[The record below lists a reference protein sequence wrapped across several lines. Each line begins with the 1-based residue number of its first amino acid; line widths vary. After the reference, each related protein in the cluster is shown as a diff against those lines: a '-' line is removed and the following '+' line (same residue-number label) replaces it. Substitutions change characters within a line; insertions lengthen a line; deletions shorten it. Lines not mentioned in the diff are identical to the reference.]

1 MYGNEK
7 ELKKKDKANEAGPTE
22 QLEDMDY
29 KHTRTDPHKK
39 QLKFSLK
46 QI

>member
-1 MYGNEK
+1 MT
-7 ELKKKDKANEAGPTE
+7 KKKNRRKKTANEAGPSE